1 MSEYLCGRKVIHI
14 RKDGTRQD
22 SMEGVVVPV
31 TDATMPFYHMIERA
45 MERETESKQEV
56 S

>member
-1 MSEYLCGRKVIHI
+1 MCEYLCGRKVIHV
-14 RKDGTRQD
+14 RKDGTRQE
-22 SMEGVVVPV
+22 SMDGVVVPV

-45 MERETESKQEV
+45 MERKTTKKQEV